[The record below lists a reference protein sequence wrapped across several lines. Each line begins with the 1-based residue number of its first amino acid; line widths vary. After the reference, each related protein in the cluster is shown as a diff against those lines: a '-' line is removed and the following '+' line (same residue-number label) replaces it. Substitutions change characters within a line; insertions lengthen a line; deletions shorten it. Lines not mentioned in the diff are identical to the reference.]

1 MFMRKKDLDNL
12 SRRSFMASSLR
23 AALFGA
29 YALSSSA
36 QAKQT
41 PWRNWSGGL
50 YCNPKGRYDIND
62 EEQLASLLKETSGPI
77 RPVGSGHSFSPL
89 VPTDGHL
96 IVVDQLNGILDYDN
110 QTMEATFGAGSRLGD
125 LGSPLF
131 EIGQGMLN
139 LPDIDRQTVA
149 GATATGTHGTG
160 INFKSLSG
168 YITGLRL
175 ITADGDIKE
184 LDASQ
189 KDLFDAA
196 RVNLGALGVVTRI
209 KMQNRKAYKLKKRE
223 WTAPTEDM
231 LRDFQ
236 MLASKYRHFEIFPLV
251 YSDYSLVL
259 AIDET
264 EQPIGE
270 TIIPAEEVE
279 LADLRP
285 LGVNASP
292 AEKLAMNNALAE
304 NTQISEAV
312 DQSYKVLSNIRSNP
326 FNEMEYSVPA
336 STSAECVREI
346 LKTIYDEAIEVA
358 FPLEYRYVSPE
369 DPWLSMAYGE
379 EPHATISIHRSA
391 FEDYQ
396 PYFNRI
402 EPIFRKYGGRP
413 HWGKVHSLGH
423 NELNELYPRF
433 SDFKEIRNSLDPQG
447 RLLNEHLRKL
457 FYA

>member
-1 MFMRKKDLDNL
+1 MKRKLRNRL
-12 SRRSFMASSLR
+12 SRRSFLASSLR
-23 AALFGA
+23 AALFGT
-29 YALSSSA
+29 YAFNSRAETL
-36 QAKQT
+36 QT

-50 YCNPKGRYDIND
+50 SCSPKGRYDIAD
-62 EEQLASLLKETSGPI
+62 EDQLVDLLKKTSGPI

-96 IVVDQLNGILDYDN
+96 VIIDQLSGVLEHDN
-110 QTMEATFGAGSRLGD
+110 ETMQATVGAGSRLGD
-125 LGSPLF
+125 LGAPLF
-131 EIGQGMLN
+131 AIGQGMLN

-160 INFKSLSG
+160 VDFKSLSG
-168 YITGLRL
+168 YVTGLRL
-175 ITADGDIKE
+175 ITARGEVKE
-184 LDASQ
+184 LDAGQ

-196 RVNLGALGVVTRI
+196 RVNLGALGIVTQIR
-209 KMQNRKAYKLKKRE
+209 MQNRKAFKLKKRE
-223 WTAPTEDM
+223 WTAPTEEL
-231 LRDFQ
+231 LRDFDT
-236 MLASKYRHFEIFPLV
+236 LASKHRQFEIFPLV
-251 YSDYSLVL
+251 YSDYSLAL

-264 EQPIGE
+264 EQPVGQ
-270 TIIPAEEVE
+270 TVVPAQEVE

-285 LGVNASP
+285 LGIDALP
-292 AEKLAMNNALAE
+292 ADKIAMNNALAE
-304 NTQISEAV
+304 NAQISEAV
-312 DQSYKVLSNIRSNP
+312 DLSYKVLSNIRSNP

-336 STSAECVREI
+336 NNSAECVREI
-346 LKTIYDEAIEVA
+346 LKTIYDEAIDVA

-391 FEDYQ
+391 FEDYR

-402 EPIFRKYGGRP
+402 EPIFRRYGGRP

-433 SDFKEIRNSLDPQG
+433 TDFKEIRKALDPNG
-447 RLLNEHLRKL
+447 RLLNNHLRKL
-457 FYA
+457 FEA

>member
-1 MFMRKKDLDNL
+1 MERKLRNRL
-12 SRRSFMASSLR
+12 SRRSFLASSLR
-23 AALFGA
+23 AALFGT
-29 YALSSSA
+29 YALNSRA
-36 QAKQT
+36 EANQT
-41 PWRNWSGGL
+41 PWRNWSGSL
-50 YCNPKGRYDIND
+50 SCNPKGRYDIAD
-62 EEQLASLLKETSGPI
+62 EAQLITLLKRTSDPI

-89 VPTDGHL
+89 VPTDGYL
-96 IVVDQLNGILDYDN
+96 IVIDQLNGVLEHDN
-110 QTMEATFGAGSRLGD
+110 ESMQATVGAGSRLGD
-125 LGSPLF
+125 LGVPLF
-131 EIGQGMLN
+131 ELGQGMLN

-175 ITADGDIKE
+175 ITASGEIKD
-184 LDASQ
+184 LDAGQ

-196 RVNLGALGVVTRI
+196 RVNLGVLGIVTQIR
-209 KMQNRKAYKLKKRE
+209 MQNRKAFRLKKKE
-223 WTAPTEDM
+223 WTAPTEEL
-231 LRDFQ
+231 LRDFDT
-236 MLASKYRHFEIFPLV
+236 LASKHRQFEIFPLV
-251 YSDYSLVL
+251 YSDYSLAL

-264 EQPIGE
+264 EQPIGQ
-270 TIIPAEEVE
+270 TILPAHEVE

-285 LGVNASP
+285 LGIDAS
-292 AEKLAMNNALAE
+292 AADKLRMNNALAE
-304 NTQISEAV
+304 NAQTSEEV
-312 DQSYKVLSNIRSNP
+312 DLSYRILSNVRSNP

-336 STSAECVREI
+336 SNSAECVREI
-346 LKTIYDEAIEVA
+346 LKTIYDEEIDVA

-391 FEDYQ
+391 FEDYR

-413 HWGKVHSLGH
+413 HWGKVHSLEH

-433 SDFKEIRNSLDPQG
+433 RDFTEIREELDPRG
-447 RLLNEHLRKL
+447 RLLNTHLRKL
-457 FYA
+457 FEA